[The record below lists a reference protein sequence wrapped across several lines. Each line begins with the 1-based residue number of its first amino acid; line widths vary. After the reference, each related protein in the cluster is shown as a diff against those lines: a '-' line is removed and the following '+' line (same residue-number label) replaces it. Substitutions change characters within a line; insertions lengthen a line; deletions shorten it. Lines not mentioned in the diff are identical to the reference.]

1 MVVGDLRRGL
11 KGTIVMGGCR
21 CWGTS
26 GPPFFVCP
34 FGERSKRFLFIFSLA
49 RENEPKECAT
59 PKAPLTS
66 LTFVTTRPN
75 EQDSMALA
83 APKVDRG
90 MQTENCRNRQ
100 FSVGFGKP
108 GRRLVLFNRLAHRK
122 LILY

>member
-1 MVVGDLRRGL
+1 MGNNCSFLAHSEKMNQKRG
-11 KGTIVMGGCR
+11 
-21 CWGTS
+21 
-26 GPPFFVCP
+26 
-34 FGERSKRFLFIFSLA
+34 
-49 RENEPKECAT
+49 AT

-83 APKVDRG
+83 APKVQRG

-108 GRRLVLFNRLAHRK
+108 GHGLNF
-122 LILY
+122 